1 MGYRSEVIIGINKS
15 HSKTLQGMPIDEG
28 ESFTD
33 HFTLHDTRGGMEIWT
48 AEHIKWWVNMPILK
62 DEPYAEYYTMS
73 ENCIDSIAAFI
84 QKVGEDGFIV
94 CIGEENERHSEIGDW
109 WDYITIQTT
118 WS

>member
-48 AEHIKWWVNMPILK
+48 AEHIKWWVDMPILK
-62 DEPYAEYYTMS
+62 GEPYAEFYTMS
-73 ENCIDSIAAFI
+73 ENCIDSI
-84 QKVGEDGFIV
+84 G
-94 CIGEENERHSEIGDW
+94 
-109 WDYITIQTT
+109 TI
-118 WS
+118 